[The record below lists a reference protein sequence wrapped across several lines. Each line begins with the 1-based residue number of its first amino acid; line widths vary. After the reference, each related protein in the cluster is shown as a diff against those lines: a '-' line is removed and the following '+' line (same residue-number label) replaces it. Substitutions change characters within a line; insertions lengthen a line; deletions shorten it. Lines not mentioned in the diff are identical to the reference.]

1 MHPGKLHHPH
11 PAAPQPGT
19 MIEVA
24 PGIRWLRLALPWS
37 LDHINLWLL
46 DDDEGLIL
54 VDTGVG
60 DEASRTVL
68 SNILAAETRPLRRIL
83 ATHYHPDHLG
93 NAEWL
98 SRQYNAPVWMASA
111 EFLLAHAL
119 YHQLEGYDVEAMLAH
134 FRQHG
139 LDEHRLSRLAARG
152 NVYRRGV
159 PTLPRQHGRLA
170 DGDVI
175 RIAGLPWRCIA
186 GQGHSP
192 EHIALHCADLGIL
205 ISGDMLLPRI
215 TTNVAVPAATPCDDA
230 VGRFL
235 ASIDRFAALPANTL
249 VLPAHGLPFTGI
261 HARIGQL
268 HAHHAERD
276 ATMRTALATPCCAAD
291 LLETLFRRELDPHQ
305 VMFAMSEAIAHLN
318 HLWQSGG
325 ARRIE
330 DASGLIRFQAI
341 PDAVNDVSL
350 NP

>member
-1 MHPGKLHHPH
+1 MHPGPLHYPH
-11 PAAPQPGT
+11 PAPPTAGALLE
-19 MIEVA
+19 IA
-24 PGIRWLRLALPWS
+24 PGVRWLRLALPWS

-46 DDDEGLIL
+46 DDVAGACLI
-54 VDTGVG
+54 DTGLG
-60 DEASRTVL
+60 DAESRAVL
-68 SNILAAETRPLRRIL
+68 SNTLADAGRPLTRIL

-98 SRQYNAPVWMASA
+98 SQQHHAPVWMSTG

-119 YHQLEGYDVEAMLAH
+119 YHALGPYSVDAMLAH
-134 FRQHG
+134 FRVHG
-139 LDEHRLSRLAARG
+139 LDASRLGKLAARG

-159 PTLPRQHGRLA
+159 PSLPQHHHRLA
-170 DGDVI
+170 DQDVI
-175 RIAGLPWRCIA
+175 RINAHAWRCIV

-192 EHIALHCADLGIL
+192 EHIALYCAELGVL

-235 ASIDRFAALPANTL
+235 DSIDRFADLPADTL
-249 VLPAHGLPFTGI
+249 VLPAHGLPFIGL

-268 HAHHAERD
+268 HAHHTERA
-276 ATMRTALATPCCAAD
+276 ATMRQALAKPCSAAD

-305 VMFAMSEAIAHLN
+305 TMFAMSEAIAHLN

-325 ARRIE
+325 AHRIE
-330 DASGLIRFQAI
+330 DADGLIRFQANAD
-341 PDAVNDVSL
+341 PA
-350 NP
+350 